1 MLKIGAILLVVVGV
15 VLLLGLIYV
24 SFKMLRQT
32 QQQQREQGSTK
43 NYQLHPK
50 LKEALEQNKKK

>member
-32 QQQQREQGSTK
+32 QQQQLEQGSRK

-50 LKEALEQNKKK
+50 LKEELEKKNK

>member
-1 MLKIGAILLVVVGV
+1 MLKIGAILVVVVGI

-50 LKEALEQNKKK
+50 LKQELEKNKK